1 VVHGDI
7 QELVGDARLS
17 TAELVNEGLA
27 GGPREEHADNVCID
41 DVGERVALPGELADV
56 VLQGLT
62 GLLLVALEVP
72 GVSGAHICPV
82 EVPEEDL
89 LELRPTTDAVGR
101 QEFEPCSNMLPNID
115 GEVLDDEVVII
126 HPSSSAG
133 ESEVFQP

>member
-56 VLQGLT
+56 V
-62 GLLLVALEVP
+62 
-72 GVSGAHICPV
+72 GAHICPV

-101 QEFEPCSNMLPNID
+101 QEFKSRANVLLDID
-115 GEVLDDEVVII
+115 GEILDDEVIVVR
-126 HPSSSAG
+126 PSGPTSKP
-133 ESEVFQP
+133 EVF

>member
-101 QEFEPCSNMLPNID
+101 QEFKSRANVLLDID
-115 GEVLDDEVVII
+115 GEILDDEVIVVR
-126 HPSSSAG
+126 PSGPTSKP
-133 ESEVFQP
+133 EVF